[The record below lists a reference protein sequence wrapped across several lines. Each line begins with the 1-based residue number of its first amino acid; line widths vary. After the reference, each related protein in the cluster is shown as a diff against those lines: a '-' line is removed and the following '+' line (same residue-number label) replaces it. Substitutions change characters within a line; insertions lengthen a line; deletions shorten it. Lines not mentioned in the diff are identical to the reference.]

1 MKSLSMMIFPACGG
15 VCAAGWYGF
24 HSLQPK
30 DLKEYLEWQG
40 FQLASSDN
48 SWKAVIKEHG
58 ELAKSIEVQSE
69 SDLEKLKSWCASHLP
84 LSDFSSHID
93 KAAKLCVDNVGTV
106 EAKLVRDG
114 ISVDI
119 FFQESSGDEKYK
131 TAYVFRKHNSD
142 FLSLIGHTP
151 EEEEDFEPAV
161 SKYKAWC
168 ESTLKAKPETSL
180 FENFKLFCK
189 PKSFSTVRSYLDTFK
204 LQYLTEDSS
213 GGLKDMWGKIKEF
226 ASYQQD
232 IQDTKSD
239 ESDLR
244 KWCEDNLKKNFHEG
258 MKVFDDILKKVKA
271 RCTKGSE
278 VVDS

>member
-69 SDLEKLKSWCASHLP
+69 SDLEKLKSWCANHLP

-93 KAAKLCVDNVGTV
+93 KATKLCVDNVGTV

-119 FFQESSGDEKYK
+119 FFQESSSAEKYK

-151 EEEEDFEPAV
+151 EEEEGFEPAV
-161 SKYKAWC
+161 IKYKEWC
-168 ESTLKAKPETSL
+168 NSTLKAKPETSL

-189 PKSFSTVRSYLDTFK
+189 PKSFSTVKDYLDTFGLK
-204 LQYLTEDSS
+204 YLTGDTQ
-213 GGLKDMWGKIKEF
+213 GLKGMWERIKGF
-226 ASYQQD
+226 ASYKQD
-232 IQDTKSD
+232 IQEIGENALKT
-239 ESDLR
+239 
-244 KWCEDNLKKNFHEG
+244 WCEENLKKNFHDE